1 MRILPGKDS
10 ASQPKVHRNCELFS
24 RWQFQGR
31 RQAGLGGSWVL
42 APGGG
47 QWVVPGAGGRQEGV
61 LCSRSWNRAMPAG
74 KLSCGTEHS
83 STAEEQLPVRL
94 SWWEQQGPAGWEG
107 QDSPLC
113 LPPRSLQQL
122 QLRAGGN
129 PELKGQKPG
138 FFYSCSPLP
147 LRHILSLS
155 SLGCVSPS
163 GGTRGFPFLDAKIRF
178 IPPNPSSINA
188 QVGSRA

>member
-31 RQAGLGGSWVL
+31 GQAGLGGSWVL

-61 LCSRSWNRAMPAG
+61 LCSRSWKRDMPAG

-83 STAEEQLPVRL
+83 STAEEQLPARL

-113 LPPRSLQQL
+113 LPPRSLQQ
-122 QLRAGGN
+122 GGN

-138 FFYSCSPLP
+138 FFIAALLVPFGT
-147 LRHILSLS
+147 SLS

-163 GGTRGFPFLDAKIRF
+163 GGTRGFPFLDTKIPF

-188 QVGSRA
+188 QVESRA